1 ANQMLIRAMGKR
13 HKYRDSYEVPIGP
26 QRDLR
31 IDVVLESFDK
41 PRIYCQCCFSSAERE
56 VEAAVKA
63 LSIIPAEAG
72 SLLLVCKDKTIE
84 KNISRLLKKENN
96 YKQIQKRISIK
107 LFGDLLEYYH
117 KRQEGNLL

>member
-1 ANQMLIRAMGKR
+1 VVGAIGKR
-13 HKYRDSYEVPIGP
+13 HKYRDFYEVSIGP

-41 PRIYCQCCFSSAERE
+41 PRIYCQCCFSSDERE

-72 SLLLVCKDKTIE
+72 RLMLICKDKTLQ

-96 YKQIQKRISIK
+96 YKKLQERVSIR

-117 KRQEGNLL
+117 KRHEGNLL